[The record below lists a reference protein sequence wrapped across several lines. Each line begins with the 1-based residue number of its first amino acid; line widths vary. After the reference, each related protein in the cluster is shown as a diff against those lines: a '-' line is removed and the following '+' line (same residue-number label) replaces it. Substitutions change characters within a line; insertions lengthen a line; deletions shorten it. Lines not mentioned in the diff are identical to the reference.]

1 MSDIENEDLQNED
14 ETNTDELETEIESE
28 EEIEVE
34 EENPISSLINS
45 VDAGKFADAT
55 DIFNDE
61 INNRIRDALD
71 AKRVS
76 LAQSVF
82 NNANTEEP
90 ETEDEE

>member
-1 MSDIENEDLQNED
+1 MSDFEDEYFENE
-14 ETNTDELETEIESE
+14 DELETEIESE

-45 VDAGKFADAT
+45 VETGNFANAT

-76 LAQSVF
+76 LAQSIF

>member
-1 MSDIENEDLQNED
+1 MSDFENEYFENE
-14 ETNTDELETEIESE
+14 DELETEIEYE
-28 EEIEVE
+28 DEIEVE

-45 VDAGKFADAT
+45 VEDGNFANAT

-76 LAQSVF
+76 LAQSIF